1 MKDENLLQLIQ
12 TPRDI
17 RQLTLEQ
24 LVQLAEELREEII
37 QVVSKVGGH
46 LASSLGTVE
55 LALAL
60 HYVFDT
66 PVDKIIWDVG
76 HQAYAHKLLTGRGD
90 VFQTLRQYGGI
101 SGFCK
106 PEESE
111 YDAFGVGHASTS
123 IAAALGMACA
133 RDLQNEQ
140 YKIVAVI
147 GDGAMT
153 GGLAYEAL
161 NNIGQLNKD
170 VLVLLNDNEMSISS
184 NVGAI
189 ARILNRLIT
198 GNFYNIAKE
207 DLEKFLRRFSRLGKR
222 MLRFTHKMEE
232 SIKGLIVPGIF
243 FEEMGLRYIGPI
255 DGHNLESLIETFKKV
270 KELGGPMLVHTLTQ
284 KGKGYSFAEKDPERF
299 HSAAKFDIATGKTSS
314 DGVTYTQVF
323 GETMCELAERNPR
336 IVAITAAMPLG
347 TGLSMFAQ
355 RYPERFFDVGIAEGC
370 GVTMAAGMARRGLRP
385 VVAIYSTFLQRAF
398 DHMVH
403 DVALQKLPVVF
414 ALDRGGVVGRDGPT
428 HHGAFDLSYMRLIPN
443 MVLMAPKDE
452 AELRDMLLTA
462 IEYDQGPVAIRYPR
476 AAGVGRDLSHPPR
489 RIPIGRAELL
499 KEGEQVMIL
508 ALGHPVQAA
517 LEAAR
522 LLAEEGIHIGV
533 ANMRFAKPL
542 DTEFLRHAVAKY
554 QVLFSLEDNVIS
566 GGFGSGINEALVQ
579 MGITDRF
586 CIPIALPDKFIE
598 HGTQKQLYAK
608 YGLASGEIVQR
619 VRISLGL
626 PSKSEARAKASK
638 LAQ

>member
-1 MKDENLLQLIQ
+1 MKDDNLLQSIH
-12 TPRDI
+12 TPQDLK
-17 RQLTLEQ
+17 QLTPEQ
-24 LVQLAEELREEII
+24 LVQLAEALREEII

-46 LASSLGTVE
+46 LASSLGAVE

-66 PVDKIIWDVG
+66 PKDKIIWDVG

-90 VFQTLRQYGGI
+90 AFQTLRQFGGM

-133 RDLQNEQ
+133 RDLQGEQ
-140 YKIVAVI
+140 YKIIAVI

-161 NNIGQLNKD
+161 NNIGHLNKD
-170 VLVLLNDNEMSISS
+170 ILVVLNDNEMSISA
-184 NVGAI
+184 NVGAV

-207 DLEKFLRRFSRLGKR
+207 DVERFLQRFSRIGKR
-222 MLRFTHKMEE
+222 MLRFTRRMEE

-255 DGHNLESLIETFKKV
+255 DGHDLESLIATFRKV
-270 KELGGPMLVHTLTQ
+270 KELRGPMVVHALTT
-284 KGKGYSFAEKDPERF
+284 KGKGYVFAEQDPERF
-299 HSAAKFDIATGKTSS
+299 HSAAKFDVATGESVS
-314 DGVTYTQVF
+314 EGVTYTQVF
-323 GETMCELAERNPR
+323 GETLCELAAKNKR
-336 IVAITAAMPLG
+336 IVALTAAMPSG
-347 TGLSMFAQ
+347 TGLSTFAQ
-355 RYPERFFDVGIAEGC
+355 RYPDRFFDVGIAEGC
-370 GVTMAAGMARRGLRP
+370 GVTMAAGMAKRGLRP
-385 VVAIYSTFLQRAF
+385 VVSIYSTFLQRAF

-403 DVALQKLPVVF
+403 DVALQNLPVVF

-428 HHGAFDLSYMRLIPN
+428 HHGSFDLSYMRLIPN
-443 MVLMAPKDE
+443 MVVMAPKDE

-462 IEYDQGPVAIRYPR
+462 VDYRQGPIALRYPR
-476 AAGVGRDLSHPPR
+476 GTGVGRDLSHPPR

-517 LEAAR
+517 LEAAA
-522 LLAEEGIHIGV
+522 LLAEEGIYIGV

-554 QVLFSLEDNVIS
+554 QALFSVEDNVLS

-586 CIPIALPDKFIE
+586 CDLIALPDKFIE

-608 YGLASGEIVQR
+608 YGLGANQIAQR
-619 VRISLGL
+619 VRTSLGL
-626 PSKSEARAKASK
+626 TSKSESRAKASK